1 MTRAE
6 LSRLM
11 ETSVQGSPEKHPVEE
26 PSRREDEESPDP
38 DLVMNH
44 LGKVRVREEYKD
56 PE

>member
-44 LGKVRVREEYKD
+44 LGKVRVRDE
-56 PE
+56 